1 MGMLQGA
8 SGTESAF
15 MLCALVGTLFFVLRA
30 GMMVFAGFGAADIDD
45 LDPTEAPAG
54 AHHSGHL
61 EDSDPAFKLFS
72 INSLTDFFMMFGWI
86 GLAAYKQFQLGAGVS
101 VLLAFAAG
109 LATMAATGLI
119 FKAVLGLQTTGS
131 RFEAAKVVG
140 LPAAVYARI
149 PAGGRGQIRVSH
161 EGLTRTLDALA
172 EDGLEIESFANVI
185 VLKALDSKTV
195 VVKRA

>member
-15 MLCALVGTLFFVLRA
+15 MLCALGGTLFFVLRV
-30 GMMVFAGFGAADIDD
+30 GMMVFAGFGAADAD
-45 LDPTEAPAG
+45 G
-54 AHHSGHL
+54 GVQHSDQL
-61 EDSDPAFKLFS
+61 EETDPAFKLFS
-72 INSLTDFFMMFGWI
+72 INSLTGFFMMFGWI
-86 GLAAYKQFQLGAGVS
+86 GLAAYKQFQLGAAVS
-101 VLLAFAAG
+101 VLAAFAAG
-109 LATMAATGLI
+109 ALSMAATGLL

-131 RFEAAKVVG
+131 RFDASKAVG
-140 LPAAVYARI
+140 LPGSVYARI
-149 PAGGRGQIRVSH
+149 AAGGRGQIRVSH

-172 EDGLEIESFANVI
+172 EDGLEIESFANVV

>member
-1 MGMLQGA
+1 MLQGA

-15 MLCALVGTLFFVLRA
+15 MLCALVGTLFFALRA
-30 GMMVFAGFGAADIDD
+30 AMMVFAGFGAADVEE
-45 LDPTEAPAG
+45 LDPTEAPS
-54 AHHSGHL
+54 HHSGQL

-72 INSLTDFFMMFGWI
+72 INSLTGFFMMFGWI
-86 GLAAYKQFQLGAGVS
+86 GLAAHKQFHLGAGVS

-109 LATMAATGLI
+109 LLTMAVTGLL

-131 RFEAAKVVG
+131 RFDASKAVG
-140 LPAAVYARI
+140 LSAAVYARI

-161 EGLTRTLDALA
+161 EGLTRTLDALS
-172 EDGLEIESFANVI
+172 EEGEIESFVNVV
-185 VLKALDSKTV
+185 VLKAMDSKTV